1 MPVNIVIDL
10 AMLVAMALVSISGF
24 ILEVVIPSRHAV
36 RMHGADL
43 WCSHLCGL
51 GRHGWG
57 DVHLWAGVAL
67 IVLLAV
73 HILLHL
79 NIVSAFFMK
88 RCPNRTLRIVP
99 VCVFINA
106 VADND
111 TALVLYNSL
120 KQRSQLIDD
129 RLASLFIRQELI
141 ILVFVVYGVL

>member
-36 RMHGADL
+36 RFQGADS

-57 DVHLWAGVAL
+57 DIHLWAGVAL
-67 IVLLAV
+67 LVLLAA

-79 NIVSAFFMK
+79 NIVSAFFKK
-88 RCPNRTLRIVP
+88 RCPNRTLQMVLYVFLLMLLLITIVP
-99 VCVFINA
+99 WF
-106 VADND
+106 
-111 TALVLYNSL
+111 YM
-120 KQRSQLIDD
+120 
-129 RLASLFIRQELI
+129 FH
-141 ILVFVVYGVL
+141 